1 MSSASTLAVF
11 AAMNR
16 REKDKGAVAFR
27 RDGDAYS
34 LSNGAL
40 SIHGEMCGE
49 RLAQSVKMAGHDC
62 GSLDILFKVADGAG
76 GWVWPGVKSL
86 CSIDYCEVGGAG
98 VLDLV
103 GEWWHVVNRWT
114 IPGIAFRAHVRL
126 TVRPGEPAFLCELVD
141 IANSGTKELDVARA
155 FISALPPK
163 GVKPVCVRKPSDTE
177 NAAAWDAGDGFAI
190 GLRSEDE
197 DVQRLSFWVDDKS
210 QCPHAD
216 CGFSMPGGK
225 DLVLLPGCSVRLVR
239 PMTAIVFLRGGSHG

>member
-1 MSSASTLAVF
+1 MGRASTLTVF

-16 REKDKGAVAFR
+16 RENDKGLVAFR
-27 RDGDAYS
+27 RGGDAYC
-34 LSNGAL
+34 LSNGVL
-40 SIHGEMCGE
+40 SINGEMCGE
-49 RLAQSVKMAGHDC
+49 RLAQSIKMAGRDC
-62 GSLDILFKVADGAG
+62 GSLDIMLKVADGAG
-76 GWVWPGVKSL
+76 GWCWPGVKSL
-86 CSIDYCEVGGAG
+86 CSIDYREVGGAG

-114 IPGIAFRAHVRL
+114 MPGIAFRAHVRL
-126 TVRPGEPAFLCELVD
+126 TIRPNEPAFLCELVE

-155 FISALPPK
+155 FISVMPPK

-197 DVQRLSFWVDDKS
+197 DVQKLSFWVDAKS

-216 CGFSMPGGK
+216 CGFSMPDGC
-225 DLVLLPGCSVRLVR
+225 DLVLRPGCSARLVR
-239 PMTAIVFLRGGSHG
+239 PMTAIVFLHDGT